1 MNDQE
6 IKALLD
12 KYDNG
17 LTTAR
22 EERLL
27 EEALLGDVPESLGGE
42 AAYFQALHAL
52 QEPLS
57 AEVRNLEE
65 KLSKEIDQWNVV
77 ERASGR
83 KARRMSLRVVGLV
96 AASLLLLFSL
106 GVFLNNRQAQPAA
119 IVEQTDTFNNPQDAQ
134 AAAEKALAKFSTALN
149 KGLDKMNNKDYNH

>member
-1 MNDQE
+1 MNAQE

-27 EEALLGDVPESLGGE
+27 EEVLLGDVPESLGGE

-83 KARRMSLRVVGLV
+83 KARRMSLRVAGLV

-106 GVFLNNRQAQPAA
+106 GVFLNNRRAQRVA
-119 IVEQTDTFNNPQDAQ
+119 IAEQTDTFNNPQDAPGSRR
-134 AAAEKALAKFSTALN
+134 KSL
-149 KGLDKMNNKDYNH
+149 G

>member
-83 KARRMSLRVVGLV
+83 KARRRSLRVVGLV

-119 IVEQTDTFNNPQDAQ
+119 IAEQTDTFNNPQDAQ
-134 AAAEKALAKFSTALN
+134 AAAGKALAKFSTAHN

>member
-57 AEVRNLEE
+57 AEVQNLEE

-119 IVEQTDTFNNPQDAQ
+119 ITEQTDTFNNPQDAQ
-134 AAAEKALAKFSTALN
+134 AAAGKALAKFSTALN

>member
-27 EEALLGDVPESLGGE
+27 EEALLG
-42 AAYFQALHAL
+42 
-52 QEPLS
+52 
-57 AEVRNLEE
+57 
-65 KLSKEIDQWNVV
+65 
-77 ERASGR
+77 
-83 KARRMSLRVVGLV
+83 
-96 AASLLLLFSL
+96 
-106 GVFLNNRQAQPAA
+106 VFLNNRQAQPAA
-119 IVEQTDTFNNPQDAQ
+119 IAEQTDTFNNPQDAQ
-134 AAAEKALAKFSTALN
+134 AAAGKALAKFSTALN

>member
-17 LTTAR
+17 LTTVR

-119 IVEQTDTFNNPQDAQ
+119 IAEQTDTFNNPQDAQ
-134 AAAEKALAKFSTALN
+134 AAARKALAKFSTALN

>member
-1 MNDQE
+1 MNAQE

-83 KARRMSLRVVGLV
+83 KARRMSLRVAGLV

-106 GVFLNNRQAQPAA
+106 GVFFNNRQAQPAA
-119 IVEQTDTFNNPQDAQ
+119 IAEQTDTFNNPQDAQ
-134 AAAEKALAKFSTALN
+134 AAAGKALAKFSTALN

>member
-1 MNDQE
+1 MNAQE

-27 EEALLGDVPESLGGE
+27 EEALLGDVPESLSGE

-83 KARRMSLRVVGLV
+83 KARRMSLRVAGLV

-106 GVFLNNRQAQPAA
+106 GVFFNNRQAQSAA
-119 IVEQTDTFNNPQDAQ
+119 IAEQTDTFNNPQDAQ
-134 AAAEKALAKFSTALN
+134 AAAGKALAKFSTALN